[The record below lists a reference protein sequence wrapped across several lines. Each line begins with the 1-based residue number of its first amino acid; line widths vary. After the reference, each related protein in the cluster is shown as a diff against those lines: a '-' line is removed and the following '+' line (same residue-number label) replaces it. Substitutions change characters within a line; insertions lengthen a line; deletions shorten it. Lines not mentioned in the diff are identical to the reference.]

1 MAHEMH
7 HALQISHNTACLHET
22 SRVRLWHPR
31 FSWAWLG
38 VAPIT
43 FILDERNTIL
53 AEEFS
58 DRDTNLSLEETQQG
72 LVEHHSVFN
81 VLNKDISPSTPAAE
95 QATGVDNNRARLFAF
110 RDLHL
115 VIPRIWRVR
124 AVLRIRLG
132 LSKVIRAIQHS
143 SHLRHALKNA
153 AGVALLS
160 IPAFLPTDSA
170 GEKRYL

>member
-1 MAHEMH
+1 MAHEIH

-22 SRVRLWHPR
+22 CRVRLWHPR

-38 VAPIT
+38 VAPST
-43 FILDERNTIL
+43 FVLDERSTIL

-72 LVEHHSVFN
+72 LVEHHDVFN
-81 VLNKDISPSTPAAE
+81 VLNRDLSPSTPTAE
-95 QATGVDNNRARLFAF
+95 KATGVDNKRARLFSF
-110 RDLHL
+110 RDIHL
-115 VIPRIWRVR
+115 VIPRMWRIR

-170 GEKRYL
+170 GE